1 MFCVVENVRRKQ
13 LQWISFIL
21 EVRGWDLAELAR
33 KTERDPSTFSKFFN
47 DPSNVA
53 QLSSKT
59 VERIARASGVQ
70 PYESE
75 LQPRARGV
83 AEVESAPYE
92 AEPLAVIDGAVSYL
106 RGNTNGVD
114 PWVLRSRSLESAGYM
129 PGDILMVDLNGRPE
143 PGDVVCAQIYDRSG
157 KAETIFRIYEHP
169 FLVAATLD
177 GRLMKPHL
185 VDNDRVVIRGV
196 VIASLRERRAVA
208 A

>member
-1 MFCVVENVRRKQ
+1 
-13 LQWISFIL
+13 
-21 EVRGWDLAELAR
+21 
-33 KTERDPSTFSKFFN
+33 
-47 DPSNVA
+47 
-53 QLSSKT
+53 
-59 VERIARASGVQ
+59 
-70 PYESE
+70 
-75 LQPRARGV
+75 
-83 AEVESAPYE
+83 
-92 AEPLAVIDGAVSYL
+92 
-106 RGNTNGVD
+106 
-114 PWVLRSRSLESAGYM
+114 VLRSRSLESAGYM